1 MKTLTKEI
9 SAEEYVRYKDMAR
22 GDFLKAVENTLSE
35 DIVCGYGYYGAYIS
49 AEGGKHFLNIRI
61 GDSCD

>member
-1 MKTLTKEI
+1 MKLLAKEI
-9 SAEEYVRYKDMAR
+9 SAEEFARYQAMTR
-22 GDFLKAVENTLSE
+22 GDLNRAVESTLSE